1 MENQSTE
8 ECTIKYLSLEESKAI
23 QETLKSKEEPTSVMV
38 PLTREKQEYIKKLIF
53 SSLEDPREKL
63 VTVNMDDIENYWKTI
78 QGC

>member
-8 ECTIKYLSLEESKAI
+8 DCTIKYLSLEESKAI